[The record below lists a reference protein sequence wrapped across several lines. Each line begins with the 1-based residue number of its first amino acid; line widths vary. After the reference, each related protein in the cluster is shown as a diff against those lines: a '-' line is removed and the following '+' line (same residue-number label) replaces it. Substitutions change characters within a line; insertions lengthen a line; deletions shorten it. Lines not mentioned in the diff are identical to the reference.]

1 MRPFEGIRILDFTH
15 VYAGP
20 FATFQLAVMGAE
32 VIKIEAP
39 GKPDQIRLEGVDEAL
54 NEQGLGTSYVFNN
67 QGKKAISLNLD
78 SDGGD
83 QSAVQLIESADV
95 LVENYPG
102 TMEKYRLGPE
112 QALAINPLLIYCEMT
127 GFGKDN
133 PFAGRPAYDPVI
145 QAASGMMSLNGTA
158 DQEFLR
164 VGPPLID
171 YGMGAQTA
179 FAIASALF
187 QRNLSGKGQV
197 IEANMLDAAL
207 VMMSPLVA
215 NAIHAGK
222 TEQRTGNVQIDR
234 PGYGVY
240 PCHDDNLMIGA
251 FTLEHHRKL
260 FNVLALQE
268 IIEIPEDFDRQ
279 WVRDNGP
286 QLREKMLQCL
296 AHKSAAEWEMVLNNA
311 DVPAARVR
319 DLHEMLEQEQ
329 LQRAQ
334 HSQFERVPD
343 KPYTAPIAAFR
354 FADDGPHLDQHCAR
368 HGEDNVSVLAEL
380 GYDADAIAALSNKG
394 VI

>member
-1 MRPFEGIRILDFTH
+1 MRPFEGIRVLDFTH

-78 SDGGD
+78 SDEGH
-83 QSAVQLIESADV
+83 QIAVQLIESADV

-102 TMEKYRLGPE
+102 TMAKYGLSPE

-127 GFGKDN
+127 GFGRDN

-179 FAIASALF
+179 FAIACALY

-215 NAIHAGK
+215 NAIHAGE

-240 PCHDDNLMIGA
+240 PCNDDNLMIGA
-251 FTLEHHRKL
+251 FTLEHQISTVSGCVKMALSCVRK
-260 FNVLALQE
+260 
-268 IIEIPEDFDRQ
+268 
-279 WVRDNGP
+279 
-286 QLREKMLQCL
+286 C
-296 AHKSAAEWEMVLNNA
+296 
-311 DVPAARVR
+311 
-319 DLHEMLEQEQ
+319 
-329 LQRAQ
+329 
-334 HSQFERVPD
+334 
-343 KPYTAPIAAFR
+343 
-354 FADDGPHLDQHCAR
+354 C
-368 HGEDNVSVLAEL
+368 NVSRTKLLMNGKACSMTRMCRLQGSGIYTKCWNRNSCSDRSIASLRGCQINLTPPRLRHFVLQIMVPTSINVVRATAKTMPQFFQNSAMTLTPSRRSVVKE
-380 GYDADAIAALSNKG
+380 
-394 VI
+394 

>member
-1 MRPFEGIRILDFTH
+1 MRPFEGIRVLDFTH

-39 GKPDQIRLEGVDEAL
+39 GKPDQIRVEGVDEKL

-78 SDGGD
+78 SDEGH
-83 QSAVQLIESADV
+83 QIAVQLIESADV

-102 TMEKYRLGPE
+102 TMAKYELDSE

-127 GFGKDN
+127 GFGQDN

-187 QRNLSGKGQV
+187 QRSRSGKGQV

-222 TEQRTGNVQIDR
+222 TEQRTGNVPPDR
-234 PGYGVY
+234 PGYAVY
-240 PCHDDNLMIGA
+240 PCRDDNIMIGA
-251 FTLEHHRKL
+251 FTLSHHRKL
-260 FNVLALQE
+260 FSALVLTELL
-268 IIEIPEDFDRQ
+268 EIPENFDRQ
-279 WVRDNGP
+279 WVRANASS
-286 QLREKMLQCL
+286 LREVISQRL
-296 AHKSAAEWEMVLNNA
+296 AQDDANEWEAILNRA

-334 HSQFERVPD
+334 HSQFERVAN

-354 FADDGPHLDQHCAR
+354 FAEHGPDLDQRCAR
-368 HGEDNVSVLAEL
+368 HGEDNAVVLAEL
-380 GYDADAIAALSNKG
+380 GYDDDEIAALSNKG

>member
-1 MRPFEGIRILDFTH
+1 M
-15 VYAGP
+15 
-20 FATFQLAVMGAE
+20 
-32 VIKIEAP
+32 
-39 GKPDQIRLEGVDEAL
+39 
-54 NEQGLGTSYVFNN
+54 
-67 QGKKAISLNLD
+67 
-78 SDGGD
+78 
-83 QSAVQLIESADV
+83 IESADV

-102 TMEKYRLGPE
+102 TMAKYGLGPE
-112 QALAINPLLIYCEMT
+112 PALAINPLLIYCEMS
-127 GFGKDN
+127 GFGQDN

-222 TEQRTGNVQIDR
+222 TDQRTGNVQIDR

-240 PCHDDNLMIGA
+240 PCRDGNLMIGA
-251 FTLEHHRKL
+251 FTLDHHRKL
-260 FNVLALQE
+260 FKLLSLQDMVD
-268 IIEIPEDFDRQ
+268 IPENFDRP
-279 WVRDNGP
+279 WVRENGAL
-286 QLREKMLQCL
+286 LREKMLPCL
-296 AHKSAAEWEMVLNNA
+296 AQKSADEWETVLNDA
-311 DVPAARVR
+311 DVPAAKVR
-319 DLHEMLEQEQ
+319 DLHEMLNQEQ
-329 LQRAQ
+329 LRRAPQ
-334 HSQFERVPD
+334 SQFERVAN

-354 FADDGPHLDQHCAR
+354 FAEHGPDLDQRCAR
-368 HGEDNVSVLAEL
+368 HGEDNATVLAEL
-380 GYDADAIAALSNKG
+380 GYDDDAIAALSNKG